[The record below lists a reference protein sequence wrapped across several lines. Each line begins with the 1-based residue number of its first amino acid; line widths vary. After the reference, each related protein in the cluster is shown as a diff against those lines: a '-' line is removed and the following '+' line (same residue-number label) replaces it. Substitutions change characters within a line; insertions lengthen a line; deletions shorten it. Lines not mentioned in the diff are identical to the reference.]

1 MKELFDWIKNL
12 FNKAKAEAEF
22 VEDVVK
28 SGKPKAE
35 KKVAKAKKAVKK
47 TAVKKT
53 TAKAKKTVKKKK

>member
-12 FNKAKAEAEF
+12 FKAEEEF
-22 VEDVVK
+22 VEEVA
-28 SGKPKAE
+28 KPKAK
-35 KKVAKAKKAVKK
+35 KKVAKAK